1 MQLAELAMVQQVL
14 TTSTNPVIGHKAQ
27 NGEEDFCVHP
37 EKQNKVSEP
46 FKKKKSLLIVG
57 WAPLE
62 CHKPV
67 Q

>member
-27 NGEEDFCVHP
+27 NGGEDFCVHP

-46 FKKKKSLLIVG
+46 FKKKKSLLVVG
-57 WAPLE
+57 
-62 CHKPV
+62 
-67 Q
+67 